1 MQLSGFFCEETSMLD
16 ACCFV
21 RGLLLRLGDGNG
33 SRFSEGVAQSDVST
47 CLAFTHLM
55 GAVVHRV
62 LTTARPLF
70 TAT

>member
-1 MQLSGFFCEETSMLD
+1 MHRCEVYYSDWVML
-16 ACCFV
+16 C
-21 RGLLLRLGDGNG
+21 NG
-33 SRFSEGVAQSDVST
+33 SRSSEGVAQSDVST